1 MQHTKFRLA
10 VNRHNLK
17 LFYLVGAVTF
27 YGQYRLYMKYKE
39 DGGFKP
45 MTVEDIEGESVYKT
59 GLIQIKE
66 DFIGYKEAIVKKFNE
81 LTGA

>member
-45 MTVEDIEGESVYKT
+45 SKICFYVLMTLDT
-59 GLIQIKE
+59 GLKTI
-66 DFIGYKEAIVKKFNE
+66 F
-81 LTGA
+81 